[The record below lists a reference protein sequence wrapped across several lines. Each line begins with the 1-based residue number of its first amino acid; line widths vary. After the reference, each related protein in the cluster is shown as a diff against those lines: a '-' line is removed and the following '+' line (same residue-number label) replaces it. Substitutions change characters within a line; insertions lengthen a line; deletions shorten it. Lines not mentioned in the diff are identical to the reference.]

1 MALNEKISRT
11 LLSALNHLNKSI
23 SALKEGDENAF
34 SNDVW
39 HVAAELEYALFL
51 FSLML
56 GEDRSV
62 PASKPNPD
70 PKNLPTD
77 AIMSRVKELIQEAQ
91 GFLKVGSLLNAHKSV
106 YLARH
111 YLFKVQEGLSRKK
124 QGVAWRE

>member
-1 MALNEKISRT
+1 MTFNEKISLA

-23 SALKEGDENAF
+23 SALKRGDENAF

-56 GEDRSV
+56 GEGRSV
-62 PASKPNPD
+62 PASKLNPD
-70 PKNLPTD
+70 PKNLPTE
-77 AIMSRVKELIQEAQ
+77 AIMLRVRELIEEAQ
-91 GFLKVGSLLNAHKSV
+91 GFLKVGSLSNALRST

-111 YLFKVQEGLSRKK
+111 YLFKVQEGLSGKKHGVGRK
-124 QGVAWRE
+124 